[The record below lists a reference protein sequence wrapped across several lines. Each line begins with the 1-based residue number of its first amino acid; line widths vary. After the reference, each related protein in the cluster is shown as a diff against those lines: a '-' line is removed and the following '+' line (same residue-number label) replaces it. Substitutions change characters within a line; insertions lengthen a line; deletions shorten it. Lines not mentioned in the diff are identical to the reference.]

1 MSTGVTF
8 LALFALDALSAGV
21 TFFTL
26 FAKGGNARLRPG
38 QTVIRGYL
46 PLPTR
51 RVDHHP
57 GADTILAG
65 IALVAFFT
73 RRTGF
78 APGTGRLHTGGNPI
92 FSLIGGNLP
101 LIGGSVDPH
110 LWGNAIGAVL
120 SPHILKGEF
129 GAVGQL
135 HGHSGIHQPNNPDAV
150 AGCAGVAFF
159 TLCTLGAGVAFFAL
173 FALDALGTG
182 IAFFALFALCTF
194 GAGVTFFALFTLDA
208 LGTGVT
214 LFALFAL
221 DTLGAGVA
229 FFALF
234 ALDALS
240 SGVAFLTFFT
250 LDALGAGVAFLT
262 FFTLDALG
270 AGDPSHIHHPVI
282 GKTQHQLP
290 GIGHIH
296 AGHADAVQS
305 IFSVFPIG
313 AIFSVRTVPA
323 IGTILPVF
331 THGVP
336 QVKGRAVR

>member
-1 MSTGVTF
+1 MGTGVALFALFTLCTLGSSVTLFALFALDTLGTGVTF
-8 LALFALDALSAGV
+8 LALFALHTLGAGV
-21 TFFTL
+21 AFFAL

-65 IALVAFFT
+65 IALVAFFSFFT

-101 LIGGSVDPH
+101 LIGSSVNPH
-110 LWGNAIGAVL
+110 LRGHAIGAVL

-135 HGHSGIHQPNNPDAV
+135 HGHSAIHQPNNPDAV

-159 TLCTLGAGVAFFAL
+159 TL
-173 FALDALGTG
+173 
-182 IAFFALFALCTF
+182 FALCTLS
-194 GAGVTFFALFTLDA
+194 AGVTFFALFTLCTLSA
-208 LGTGVT
+208 GVT
-214 LFALFAL
+214 FFALFTL
-221 DTLGAGVA
+221 CTLGAGVA
-229 FFALF
+229 L
-234 ALDALS
+234 
-240 SGVAFLTFFT
+240 VT
-250 LDALGAGVAFLT
+250 L
-262 FFTLDALG
+262 FTLDALG

-282 GKTQHQLP
+282 GKTQNQLP
-290 GIGHIH
+290 SIGHIH